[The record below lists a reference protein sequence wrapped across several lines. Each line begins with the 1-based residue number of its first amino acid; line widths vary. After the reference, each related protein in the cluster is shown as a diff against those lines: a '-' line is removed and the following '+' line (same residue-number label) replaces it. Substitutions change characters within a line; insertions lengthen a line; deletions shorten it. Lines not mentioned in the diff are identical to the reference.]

1 MGFIYFRIRENEQL
15 YALMEKVF
23 LSVDQSTKQV
33 SQDKVIR
40 RLKYILFVFFQL
52 RFIIIVNFARIFIFL
67 GLFWIFV
74 TLCLHVYRALVTN
87 DNLKETWPLFFIQ
100 MIALVL
106 IYAVYLAVV
115 INHGTQCEMI
125 IFYVQEIRTRLNEKS
140 ITIRDAMQV

>member
-1 MGFIYFRIRENEQL
+1 MSRPNTSTKALTTSNVKNKSLSLKLKDTDTNFGHIIMIIIIPSIMHLSAYIMGFIYFRIRENEQL

-74 TLCLHVYRALVTN
+74 TLCLHVYL
-87 DNLKETWPLFFIQ
+87 
-100 MIALVL
+100 
-106 IYAVYLAVV
+106 
-115 INHGTQCEMI
+115 MI
-125 IFYVQEIRTRLNEKS
+125 I
-140 ITIRDAMQV
+140 